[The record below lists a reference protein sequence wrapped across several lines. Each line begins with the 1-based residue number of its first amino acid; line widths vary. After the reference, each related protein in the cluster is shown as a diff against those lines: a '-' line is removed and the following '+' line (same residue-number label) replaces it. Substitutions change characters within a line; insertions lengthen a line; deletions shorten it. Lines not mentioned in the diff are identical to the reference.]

1 VLIAAALAGVGFGVR
16 AFCASPLGASA
27 LASIRFPRLPWR
39 LQLSSDG
46 GAASETG
53 GDVDLPDGARVVG
66 FGLVDVDGGPTP
78 LSPPVPGVVES
89 VAVKE
94 GETVAAGAILVK
106 LRTGIADKRIEQAKQ
121 AVEQARTKLSQ
132 ARRAPRLYVERIKE
146 QGQAV
151 AAAEAI
157 AETHRQELDT
167 IERLSDDAAI
177 SDAKIRAERQRYK
190 VALAKLEA
198 ERLRLEQLK
207 IEDPNETVQ
216 LAEAEVAKAL
226 ALLGEAEENLDLHAL
241 RAPEAGKILR
251 VFVAKGQAMG
261 GALQIPA
268 VQFRPDRPVVIRCE
282 IGQEFVDRLA
292 VGQRAE
298 VLADRLDG
306 KRWYGKVARIAD
318 WIAPRRSLLD
328 EPLERNDVRTLEC
341 MVELDPGQAPLR
353 HGQRMRVVISDK

>member
-1 VLIAAALAGVGFGVR
+1 IGYGVK
-16 AFCASPLGASA
+16 AFCATPLGVST
-27 LASIRFPRLPWR
+27 LASIRFPRLPVR

-46 GAASETG
+46 ASES

-66 FGLVDVDGGPTP
+66 FGLVDVEGGPTP
-78 LSPPVPGVVES
+78 LSPASPGVVDA
-89 VAVKE
+89 VMVKE
-94 GETVAAGAILVK
+94 GEIVAAGAPLVR
-106 LRTGIADKRIEQAKQ
+106 LRTGVVEKKIEQARQ
-121 AVEQARTKLSQ
+121 GVEQARTKLSQ

-151 AAAEAI
+151 AGAEAVVE
-157 AETHRQELDT
+157 AHRQELDSA
-167 IERLSDDAAI
+167 ERLSDDAAI
-177 SDAKIRAERQRYK
+177 SDGKIRTERQRYK

-216 LAEAEVAKAL
+216 LAEAELAKAL
-226 ALLGEAEENLDLHAL
+226 AMLGEAEEQLDLHLL

-251 VFVAKGQAMG
+251 VFVARGQVLG
-261 GALQIPA
+261 GAFNVPA
-268 VQFRPDRPVVIRCE
+268 VQFRPDRPVMLRCE
-282 IGQEFVDRLA
+282 IAQEFADRLA

-306 KRWYGKVARIAD
+306 KRWNGKVVRVAD

-353 HGQRMRVVISDK
+353 HGQRMRVVIADK